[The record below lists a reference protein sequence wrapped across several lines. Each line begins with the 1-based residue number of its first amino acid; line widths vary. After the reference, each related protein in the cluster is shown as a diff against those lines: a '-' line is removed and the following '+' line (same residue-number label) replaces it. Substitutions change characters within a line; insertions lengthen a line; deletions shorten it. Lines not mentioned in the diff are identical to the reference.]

1 MTDGLPQAVVEA
13 SLSRQVIHRQAEA
26 DDIAGSV
33 FLLASDDAGWIT
45 GQTLMANGG
54 NAFGL

>member
-1 MTDGLPQAVVEA
+1 MSAPNQRRDSAA
-13 SLSRQVIHRQAEA
+13 
-26 DDIAGSV
+26 DIAGSV